1 MRRILFSIILA
12 MAGLSAA
19 AMNARD
25 AREYA
30 YFLTDKMAY
39 ELNLTPQQYER
50 VYEVNLD
57 YFLAVNSPYD
67 LERYQEYRD
76 DDLHYILSE
85 RQYWD

>member
-50 VYEVNLD
+50 L
-57 YFLAVNSPYD
+57 
-67 LERYQEYRD
+67 
-76 DDLHYILSE
+76 LSS
-85 RQYWD
+85 